1 MSHLAVSKTY
11 KLFIGGSFPAFGVG
25 RTYQA
30 RDNKGDFMA
39 NAALGSTRKD
49 LRDAVVAARKGLHHA
64 WSKATAARRGQV
76 IYRIAEM
83 LEGRRTEFVELI
95 MISTGASTK
104 IASADVDSAIDRQC
118 ITRAGQ
124 TSWRLCWAAPTGV
137 GIPTSLLG
145 SRTDRRGR
153 DPLPPSGSPL
163 LAA

>member
-11 KLFIGGSFPAFGVG
+11 KLFIGGAFPRSESG

-39 NAALGSTRKD
+39 NAALGSRKD
-49 LRDAVVAARKGLHHA
+49 LRDAVVAAGKGYTA
-64 WSKATAARRGQV
+64 WSKATAYNRGQV

-95 MISTGASTK
+95 MTVPAPQPRSPALMWILRSIGW
-104 IASADVDSAIDRQC
+104 C

-124 TSWRLCWAAPTGV
+124 TSWRLLAAPIRCRAPTSPTAPEPTGV
-137 GIPTSLLG
+137 VGILRHP
-145 SRTDRRGR
+145 DRRC
-153 DPLPPSGSPL
+153 S
-163 LAA
+163 A